1 VERSRAEVQRLDA
14 STDAAM
20 PCQQPSMSGFRA
32 RLSQTCAYL
41 RLTFKPTGPERHMTS
56 QAEQFAALHA
66 GPEIL
71 VLPNAWDAASA
82 AVMEDAGAKAVATS
96 SAAVAWAHG
105 YPDGDL
111 LPLPNLLST
120 ISAVARVVKVP
131 VTADIEGGYT
141 DDLGKLADNIKA
153 VIGAGA
159 VGINLEDGPRDPD
172 LHARKI
178 EATRKAADAAG
189 VALFINAR
197 IDTYLKR
204 LFEGDAAEAEAETVK
219 RAALYRRAGADGIFT
234 PGPTDE
240 ALIGRL
246 AAAIDGPMNIML
258 TGGLPS
264 AARLQEL
271 GVRRLSSGG
280 RPFAGAYAYLA
291 NAVKAY
297 LADGLATPFLLDG
310 LGNLNKRFET

>member
-1 VERSRAEVQRLDA
+1 MNQKAKAE
-14 STDAAM
+14 
-20 PCQQPSMSGFRA
+20 
-32 RLSQTCAYL
+32 
-41 RLTFKPTGPERHMTS
+41 TFAG
-56 QAEQFAALHA
+56 LHR

-96 SAAVAWAHG
+96 SAAVAWSHG
-105 YPDGDL
+105 YPDGDV
-111 LPLPNLLST
+111 LPLTSLIST
-120 ISAVARVVKVP
+120 ISAVARVVSVP

-141 DDLGKLADNIKA
+141 DDLDVLGETIRA

-159 VGINLEDGPRDPD
+159 VGINLEDGSRDPS
-172 LHARKI
+172 LHARKL
-178 EATRKAADAAG
+178 EAARKAADATG

-197 IDTYLKR
+197 VDTYLR
-204 LFEGDAAEAEAETVK
+204 QLFEGDAAEGETVR
-219 RAALYRRAGADGIFT
+219 RAELYSRAGANGIFV

-246 AAAIDGPMNIML
+246 AKAIKAPVNIML
-258 TGGLPS
+258 IAGLSP

-280 RPFAGAYAYLA
+280 RPFSGAYAHLA
-291 NAVKAY
+291 NAVRAY
-297 LADGLATPFLLDG
+297 LADWRVDPFMTEGLA
-310 LGNLNKRFET
+310 NLNKRFG